1 MRDIWFQLASSRNRS
16 ADPPHTI
23 SSNLYSFRSFV
34 QIWLSQLIDE
44 SRCGNP
50 GDVVRQSK
58 KMKKM
63 ETHTH
68 SSGHPR
74 AALLLPSL
82 LFFMYYTCEL
92 TAVTCITFAMDMCP
106 FFLPSFWPYFFYPFG
121 SSRLNDGAATS
132 PVEVAS
138 KKYCWLHKR
147 SSSKRKKKTVEF
159 AVLSA

>member
-1 MRDIWFQLASSRNRS
+1 MPDIGFQLASSRNRF

-106 FFLPSFWPYFFYPFG
+106 FFLPSFWPYFFLSLWF
-121 SSRLNDGAATS
+121 L
-132 PVEVAS
+132 
-138 KKYCWLHKR
+138 
-147 SSSKRKKKTVEF
+147 SSKWRGGHLPRWSCLQKILLTAQEVE
-159 AVLSA
+159 